1 MDKPDLVL
9 LSRKSGVQ
17 LPDSNNSRS
26 KSVRVIV
33 SSQLTDRDKKEII
46 EFIEAYDIVEIC
58 IGHNSGVTDITFVE
72 QINNLYS
79 FDLYDYD
86 FSEYWQLSYI
96 PETIKKL
103 TIGSTRSKKLSLEF
117 INRFTNLE
125 SLFIEGHKKDFEKI
139 GGLNKLKSMVI
150 RSVTLPSLQ
159 PIKEISCDIEE
170 LDIKLGGTSNL
181 DLLPDF
187 KKLKYLELWK
197 INGLEDI
204 SPISEVV
211 SLQYLFLQAIRNVT
225 ALPDLSKLKK
235 LRRVVLET
243 MKGIRDLSA
252 FRSAP
257 VLEELALVD
266 MKQLQ
271 PEDFQPIVCHP
282 TLKALRAG
290 LGSTKKNNAVKEMID
305 LPCEFSPFEYS

>member
-1 MDKPDLVL
+1 MHKPDLVFFN
-9 LSRKSGVQ
+9 RKSGVQ
-17 LPDSNNSRS
+17 LPDRKNSCS

-33 SSQLTDRDKKEII
+33 NAQLKDRDKQEII
-46 EFIEAYDIVEIC
+46 EFIKAYDTVEVC
-58 IGHNSGVTDITFVE
+58 IGHNSGVTDLTFVE
-72 QINNLYS
+72 QINNLFS

-86 FSEYWQLSYI
+86 FSEYWQFNYI
-96 PETIKKL
+96 PETIKRL
-103 TIGSTRSKKLSLEF
+103 TIGNTHSKKLSLEF

-139 GGLNKLKSMVI
+139 GNLDKLKSMTI

-170 LDIKLGGTSNL
+170 LDIKLGGTNNL
-181 DLLPDF
+181 DLLPEF

-225 ALPDLSKLKK
+225 ELPDLSKLRK

-271 PEDFQPIVCHP
+271 PEDFEPIVCHP
-282 TLKALRAG
+282 TLKVLRAG

-305 LPCEFSPFEYS
+305 LPCELGPFEYS